1 MRFSDLIIKKRN
13 GLKLTENDIKFMI
26 EEYNEGKI
34 PDYQMSAMLMAIYFK
49 GMNNSEIRYLTK
61 AMIDSGKI
69 IDLSSIPG
77 IKVDKHSTGGVGDT
91 TTLALAPMVAAAG
104 VKVAKMS
111 GRGLG
116 HTGGTIDKLESIEGF
131 KTELSLDKF
140 IKIVKKVGVSII
152 SSTSDLVPADKK
164 LYALRDVTG
173 TVDSIPLIVSSI
185 MSKKLAAGADAIVL
199 DITTGSGAFMREY
212 KDALKLGK
220 IMVDIGLEFKKEI
233 IGVVSNM
240 DEPLGFAIGNS
251 LEVKEAIEIL
261 KNKGPEDLR
270 RLCLVLGSYMLKLGR
285 VTKTYQEGKNKLEK
299 ILKSGVA
306 LNKFKEMIIAQGGN
320 SGIIDNP
327 ELLPLA
333 KHCTKIKAN
342 KSGYI
347 QKIDSRLVGESAML
361 LGAGREEKESKID
374 LSVGIVLKKKVGNRI
389 NINEDLADVH
399 YNDSEK
405 LKEAKKKLLSS
416 FIIGNKKPVK
426 LPLILATISRQGI
439 KEFIWTVSSIEYR
452 VSSEDNYNSR
462 VKTWHIEPKV

>member
-1 MRFSDLIIKKRN
+1 LRFSDLIIKKRN

-26 EEYNEGKI
+26 EKYNEGKI

-131 KTELSLDKF
+131 KTELSLNKF

-173 TVDSIPLIVSSI
+173 TVDSIPLIISSI

-439 KEFIWTVSSIEYR
+439 KEFI
-452 VSSEDNYNSR
+452 
-462 VKTWHIEPKV
+462 

>member
-1 MRFSDLIIKKRN
+1 LRFSDLIIKKRN

-104 VKVAKMS
+104 VQVAKMS

-131 KTELSLDKF
+131 KTELSLNKF

-185 MSKKLAAGADAIVL
+185 MSKKIAAGADAIVL

-439 KEFIWTVSSIEYR
+439 KEFI
-452 VSSEDNYNSR
+452 
-462 VKTWHIEPKV
+462 

>member
-13 GLKLTENDIKFMI
+13 GLKLTENDIIFMI
-26 EEYNEGKI
+26 EEYNGGKI

-131 KTELSLDKF
+131 KTELSLNKF

-327 ELLPLA
+327 KLLPLA

-389 NINEDLADVH
+389 NINENLAEVH

-416 FIIGNKKPVK
+416 FIIGIKKPVK

-439 KEFIWTVSSIEYR
+439 KEFR
-452 VSSEDNYNSR
+452 
-462 VKTWHIEPKV
+462 

>member
-1 MRFSDLIIKKRN
+1 LRFSDLIIKKRN
-13 GLKLTENDIKFMI
+13 GLKLTENDIIFMI
-26 EEYNEGKI
+26 EEYNGGKI

-131 KTELSLDKF
+131 KTELSLNKF

-261 KNKGPEDLR
+261 KDKGPEDLR

-389 NINEDLADVH
+389 NINEDLAEVH

-416 FIIGNKKPVK
+416 FIIGIKKPVK

-439 KEFIWTVSSIEYR
+439 KEFR
-452 VSSEDNYNSR
+452 
-462 VKTWHIEPKV
+462 

>member
-1 MRFSDLIIKKRN
+1 LRFSDLIIKKRN
-13 GLKLTENDIKFMI
+13 GLKLTENDIIFMI
-26 EEYNEGKI
+26 EEYNGGKI

-131 KTELSLDKF
+131 KTELSLNKF

-261 KNKGPEDLR
+261 KDKGPEDLR

-439 KEFIWTVSSIEYR
+439 KEFI
-452 VSSEDNYNSR
+452 
-462 VKTWHIEPKV
+462 

>member
-1 MRFSDLIIKKRN
+1 LRFSDLIIKKRN

-77 IKVDKHSTGGVGDT
+77 VKVDKHSTGGVGDT

-131 KTELSLDKF
+131 KTELSLNKF

-261 KNKGPEDLR
+261 KNKGPKDLR

-389 NINEDLADVH
+389 NINEDLAVVH

-405 LKEAKKKLLSS
+405 LKEAKKILFSS

-439 KEFIWTVSSIEYR
+439 KEFR
-452 VSSEDNYNSR
+452 
-462 VKTWHIEPKV
+462 

>member
-1 MRFSDLIIKKRN
+1 LRFSDLIIKKRN
-13 GLKLTENDIKFMI
+13 GLKLTENDIIFMI
-26 EEYNEGKI
+26 EEYNGGKI

-131 KTELSLDKF
+131 KTELSLNKF

-389 NINEDLADVH
+389 NINEDLAEVH

-416 FIIGNKKPVK
+416 FIIGIKKPVK

-439 KEFIWTVSSIEYR
+439 KEFR
-452 VSSEDNYNSR
+452 
-462 VKTWHIEPKV
+462 

>member
-104 VKVAKMS
+104 VQMAKMS

-131 KTELSLDKF
+131 KTELSLNKF

-185 MSKKLAAGADAIVL
+185 MSKKIAAGADAIVL

-270 RLCLVLGSYMLKLGR
+270 SLCLVLGSYMLKLGR

-327 ELLPLA
+327 GLLPLA

-416 FIIGNKKPVK
+416 FIIGNIKPVK

-439 KEFIWTVSSIEYR
+439 KEFI
-452 VSSEDNYNSR
+452 
-462 VKTWHIEPKV
+462 